1 MREAIKAGMNL
12 VAVTMRNPR
21 LALAAAFMAGL
32 LAVPPSGARAARGTD
47 PDWPCIQRKV
57 PTVSA
62 GMVWAGPPV
71 DENDRSWEKSGELSE
86 LVERLAARRTPVE
99 DAGPM
104 IETFAKRHA
113 EDKNA
118 QLTLLFTGLLQT
130 INAERNAIMQG
141 IARYARQQAER
152 AEQIKSVRDEYAALI
167 AKETLTDSET
177 ARRDALEEQLNWA
190 TRIYDERDQSL
201 TYVCDSPRILEQR
214 VFSLARAIQQH
225 LD

>member
-1 MREAIKAGMNL
+1 MREAIKAGINL
-12 VAVTMRNPR
+12 VVAAMRDPR
-21 LALAAAFMAGL
+21 APFAAALVAGMLAAA
-32 LAVPPSGARAARGTD
+32 PSGVHAASGTD

-57 PTVSA
+57 PKISA

-71 DENDRSWEKSGELSE
+71 DENDRSWEASGELSE
-86 LVERLAARRTPVE
+86 LVERLAARRTPIE
-99 DAGPM
+99 DAEPM

-113 EDKNA
+113 GDKNT

-152 AEQIKSVRDEYAALI
+152 AEQIKSIRDEYAALL
-167 AKETLTDSET
+167 AKETLTDTET
-177 ARRDALEEQLNWA
+177 ARRDALEERLNWE
-190 TRIYDERDQSL
+190 TRIYDERAQSL
-201 TYVCDSPRILEQR
+201 TYVCESPQILEQR
-214 VFSLARAIQQH
+214 LFSLARAIQQH

>member
-1 MREAIKAGMNL
+1 MQEAIKAGMML
-12 VAVTMRNPR
+12 VAVAMRNPR
-21 LALAAAFMAGL
+21 FPLAAALMAVL
-32 LAVPPSGARAARGTD
+32 LAGPSSDARAARGTD
-47 PDWPCIQRKV
+47 PDWPCIQVKV

-141 IARYARQQAER
+141 IARYARQQAQR
-152 AEQIKSVRDEYAALI
+152 AEQIKSVTDEYAALI
-167 AKETLTDSET
+167 AKETLTDTET
-177 ARRDALEEQLNWA
+177 ARRDALEEQLNWE
-190 TRIYDERDQSL
+190 TRIYEERDQSL